1 MISCA
6 NYDVI
11 ELVCTFHYPVRITT
25 FSGDV
30 IEGVADDTARSAS
43 GEECL
48 KLQQPEQYVVL
59 TSIKQLQ
66 VTQPNP
72 HLQQVSFGS

>member
-6 NYDVI
+6 QYDFI

-30 IEGVADDTARSAS
+30 IEGIAHDTARSAS
-43 GEECL
+43 GEECIQ
-48 KLQQPEQYVVL
+48 LQQPERYVVL
-59 TSIKQLQ
+59 TTIKTLQ

-72 HLQQVSFGS
+72 HLQQVSFDS